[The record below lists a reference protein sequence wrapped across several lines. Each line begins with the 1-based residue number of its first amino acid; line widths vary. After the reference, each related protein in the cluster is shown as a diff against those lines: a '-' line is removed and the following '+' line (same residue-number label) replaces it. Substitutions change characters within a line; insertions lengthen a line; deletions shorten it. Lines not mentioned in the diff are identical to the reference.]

1 MKITSYFLA
10 LISPLIFMSCNT
22 DEYLISHELKNIEAT
37 IQLPNVYKTVKAN
50 DIERIISR
58 EGDSTFKNE
67 LLEFH
72 VSNPEDELLVDTL
85 NPYKFIT
92 ISNIKPPVTIDT
104 SFFYL
109 IIDHERSISSSNSN
123 VVDSTY
129 YVGSKMGSVGKMKFI
144 ESKYLRQDSNGRKR
158 IGYTFLISN
167 EAKTIGIRF
176 YNPEEENVF
185 QYINSIKKR

>member
-1 MKITSYFLA
+1 
-10 LISPLIFMSCNT
+10 MSCNT